1 MIYYDIND
9 IYIYTH
15 NMCTYN
21 YIYTHETGDDLKL
34 LWILANWWTNRT
46 SRGHWKWWWITTSLV
61 GCYSHAWLLFSTTGK
76 MIWIWKHTD
85 TTMHNQQS
93 LELETLQQCSPVR
106 FTKKETLSKKNKKQ
120 SILSIHSCSR
130 AKAQFK
136 PFWCKNLRW
145 HLTILLAAWG
155 SMDTY
160 QIVRFVVWFPFSPK
174 QLDDFIMFGLCGG
187 DEQSI
192 NSLNSISDLCR
203 ISKWWSLHWLENILP
218 NSWFLSVFIPVLL
231 LLGGQLF
238 WGPPVETLNHH
249 HQATVR
255 NPILV
260 CDHLQI

>member
-9 IYIYTH
+9 IYIYIYIYTICVH
-15 NMCTYN
+15 II
-21 YIYTHETGDDLKL
+21 IYTHETGDDLEL

-46 SRGHWKWWWITTSLV
+46 SRGHWKWWWITSLV
-61 GCYSHAWLLFSTTGK
+61 GCYSHAWLLFSATGK

-106 FTKKETLSKKNKKQ
+106 FTKKETL

-192 NSLNSISDLCR
+192 NSLNSISVFAGYLSDEASIDWKTFCQ
-203 ISKWWSLHWLENILP
+203 ILGSFQCSYLFFCYLVANCFGVLQLKP
-218 NSWFLSVFIPVLL
+218 WTIIIKPQFGTPFWCVITYRSNS
-231 LLGGQLF
+231 
-238 WGPPVETLNHH
+238 
-249 HQATVR
+249 TV
-255 NPILV
+255 
-260 CDHLQI
+260 